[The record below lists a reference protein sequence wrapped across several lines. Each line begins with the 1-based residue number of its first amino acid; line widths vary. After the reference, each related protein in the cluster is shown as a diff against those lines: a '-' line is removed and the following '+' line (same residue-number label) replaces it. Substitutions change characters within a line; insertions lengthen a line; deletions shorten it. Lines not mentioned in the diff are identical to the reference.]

1 MAYKTKTNYDTTNL
15 FNYNERRKKRVACLL
30 DGVVIK
36 NYDSLA
42 SVKEDGF
49 NFGLVG
55 KVARGERPHH
65 KGFEWRYV

>member
-15 FNYNERRKKRVACLL
+15 FNYNERRKKRVTCLL

-49 NFGLVG
+49 DFSLVSKVCKGLR
-55 KVARGERPHH
+55 KTH
-65 KGFEWRYV
+65 KGHTFKFI